1 MGKNI
6 DSKVIITLILLG
18 VAISAAVYYTSY
30 REITDPQ
37 VLIAKTVDASKDIK
51 SYRFV
56 LSTDLRMPAGD
67 LMIRGDGSV
76 DYSNKKLHATMT
88 MMNRS
93 LEMIVINDTAY
104 VRESYGSWQKQD
116 LDERSLW
123 ENYDQL
129 AQQRSILLNATNV
142 TMQEEDRGWIV
153 IIFPDRREVI
163 EQMKQAGLE
172 RLKEEDLRDFTM
184 NYWIEQDSYHIT
196 RIENKIEFTMDI
208 QGMVTP
214 VRLTNS
220 VNLSDYN
227 KKMEIEAP
235 IS

>member
-1 MGKNI
+1 
-6 DSKVIITLILLG
+6 
-18 VAISAAVYYTSY
+18 
-30 REITDPQ
+30 
-37 VLIAKTVDASKDIK
+37 
-51 SYRFV
+51 
-56 LSTDLRMPAGD
+56 MPAGD